1 MARENLGMRVSS
13 QEYEPDM
20 SKILVVPSF
29 AMMIPLLRV
38 FAENAFGCLQ
48 KQNLSLISENPAAR
62 SLVDGN
68 LNTLVNTHTYT

>member
-29 AMMIPLLRV
+29 AMMIP
-38 FAENAFGCLQ
+38 
-48 KQNLSLISENPAAR
+48 
-62 SLVDGN
+62 
-68 LNTLVNTHTYT
+68 Y